1 MEPELQLVSPVA
13 EPHATITASEAL
25 AAEVRQAIDAL
36 FQRIP
41 RLEMPHPLTAPH
53 VRGARTVSRQFIES
67 MIAAVEQRPEL
78 QRLET
83 FDLDEARETLQ
94 FNDAFRQIVDRLNT
108 LVASINYTMEAR
120 KAKVAFD
127 AMRTYAIAKG
137 MARDPEGAELVPH
150 LENLKRDLARRN
162 VRRAGES
169 ADAPQTRSSHLP

>member
-53 VRGARTVSRQFIES
+53 VRGARTVSRPFLES
-67 MIAAVEQRPEL
+67 MIGGGATRQGKGALGAVP
-78 QRLET
+78 T
-83 FDLDEARETLQ
+83 D
-94 FNDAFRQIVDRLNT
+94 
-108 LVASINYTMEAR
+108 
-120 KAKVAFD
+120 
-127 AMRTYAIAKG
+127 AIAKG
-137 MARDPEGAELVPH
+137 LARDPEGAELVPH

-162 VRRAGES
+162 VRRAGE
-169 ADAPQTRSSHLP
+169 